1 MEKLIEQVNSHIE
14 NIRKEVNA
22 ELDSVRAYVD
32 KQIVPQKQEGIVIDH
47 KTFSEIINTLS
58 VCGCQ
63 GDATKVLAN
72 KLIEIG
78 KAQTGKAEKNE
89 SEVVNEAI
97 QELLK
102 NFRVVA
108 PKVEPKQE
116 KVEQKPTNCDFNCQ
130 ECKESHAEAMRK
142 RINEDPIL
150 SLLDIVRMAAATGK
164 R

>member
-1 MEKLIEQVNSHIE
+1 
-14 NIRKEVNA
+14 
-22 ELDSVRAYVD
+22 
-32 KQIVPQKQEGIVIDH
+32 
-47 KTFSEIINTLS
+47 